1 MDGEDVLGLEMQD
14 IASLIGK
21 NDRVGLQ
28 VWRRRVTSEKQHDD
42 DKEIK
47 SGDEVEQQ
55 SVGILALEGPLPEV
69 ALKLTSAVSGVVRA
83 LECPVCFSKTYL
95 QFF

>member
-1 MDGEDVLGLEMQD
+1 MQD

-21 NDRVGLQ
+21 NDRISLQ
-28 VWRRRVTSEKQHDD
+28 VWRRRVSPEKKSEDD
-42 DKEIK
+42 EEEISSDEKEK
-47 SGDEVEQQ
+47 K

-83 LECPVCFSKTYL
+83 LECPVCSFKYNFSHGKK
-95 QFF
+95 Q